1 RMGGVLDL
9 SPGLAGLFL
18 VAALSLAGMPPFS
31 GFLSKFVLTLA
42 ALVGG
47 NYVVVTA
54 AILTGFL
61 TLYSMTKI
69 WLYTYWRARCREHPL
84 ASFRPLLA
92 PVAALVVLSV
102 LMGVCAQPVL
112 GLATRAADSLT
123 NPTEYIRVVLGPAG
137 AVPTQAIR
145 EAGIAVAQAWEAAR

>member
-1 RMGGVLDL
+1 
-9 SPGLAGLFL
+9 
-18 VAALSLAGMPPFS
+18 MPPFS
-31 GFLSKFVLTLA
+31 GFLSKFVLTFA
-42 ALVGG
+42 ALAGG

-69 WLYTYWRARCREHPL
+69 WLYTYWRERCREHPL

-92 PVAALVVLSV
+92 PVAVLVVLSV

-112 GLATRAADSLT
+112 GLATRAADTLT
-123 NPTEYIRVVLGPAG
+123 NPAEYVRVVLGPAKATPRLAG
-137 AVPTQAIR
+137 GQPPVAVAEAR
-145 EAGIAVAQAWEAAR
+145 EAVR

>member
-1 RMGGVLDL
+1 
-9 SPGLAGLFL
+9 
-18 VAALSLAGMPPFS
+18 MPPFS

-42 ALVGG
+42 ALSGG

-69 WLYTYWRARCREHPL
+69 WLYAYWRARCRQRPL

-92 PVAALVVLSV
+92 PVAVLVLLSV

-123 NPTEYIRVVLGPAG
+123 NPAEYIRVVLGPTKTL
-137 AVPTQAIR
+137 PTQAIR
-145 EAGIAVAQAWEAAR
+145 QTRVAVAQAWEAAR